1 MSYKKHKWNEKDE
14 VDLLKYINENK
25 SMEYII
31 KKFKIDEKTIIYKL
45 KKMASKMTTKKT
57 KDEIFN
63 SLKFLKMEQIE
74 KIIEKKNYLVN
85 NNLPNNNLINNNDI
99 TKKIDVIYNKISVI
113 YDLMNKNTNQNNNS
127 SFSDKK
133 IIIETIKNDNNENKN
148 NNISTSI
155 TANSSEATDKIINLI
170 KNKTQSINERRQK
183 LQKEHTKK

>member
-1 MSYKKHKWNEKDE
+1 
-14 VDLLKYINENK
+14 
-25 SMEYII
+25 
-31 KKFKIDEKTIIYKL
+31 
-45 KKMASKMTTKKT
+45 
-57 KDEIFN
+57 
-63 SLKFLKMEQIE
+63 
-74 KIIEKKNYLVN
+74 
-85 NNLPNNNLINNNDI
+85 
-99 TKKIDVIYNKISVI
+99 
-113 YDLMNKNTNQNNNS
+113 MNKNTNQNNNS